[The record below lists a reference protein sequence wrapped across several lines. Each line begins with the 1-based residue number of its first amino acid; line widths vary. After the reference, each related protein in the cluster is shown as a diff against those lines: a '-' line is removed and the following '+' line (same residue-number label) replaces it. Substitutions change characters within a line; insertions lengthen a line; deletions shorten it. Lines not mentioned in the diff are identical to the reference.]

1 MTHPTMTA
9 DSAEAERSRGP
20 SEFLTWG
27 PLVHALVV
35 VATTDLALLRDVPWP
50 VPLEVALVLFWIWPV
65 WTIAVIS
72 MRRSLRNVLAMS
84 VAGIMIA
91 LTAPTMVTFTT
102 WLRHEFV

>member
-1 MTHPTMTA
+1 
-9 DSAEAERSRGP
+9 
-20 SEFLTWG
+20 
-27 PLVHALVV
+27 
-35 VATTDLALLRDVPWP
+35 
-50 VPLEVALVLFWIWPV
+50 VALVLFWIWPV